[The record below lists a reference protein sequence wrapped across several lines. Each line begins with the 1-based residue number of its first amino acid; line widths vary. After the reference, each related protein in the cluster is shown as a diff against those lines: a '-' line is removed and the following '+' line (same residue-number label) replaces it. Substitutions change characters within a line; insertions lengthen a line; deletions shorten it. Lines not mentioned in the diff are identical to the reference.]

1 MIVLPE
7 RLFGAAAGQRSKAAE
22 ERLRGGYLRP
32 QPAGNVP
39 RTIAAIALQI
49 GGVACRV
56 KIAAVLV
63 ALTCT
68 SQIAA
73 AQQTSP
79 YEKHP
84 RATNGNSRTA
94 PPIAIPQ
101 QIAPPQE
108 AFASQPEKETKTPA
122 APSDCDLRLG
132 KIAAF
137 QQLSALIAPGECG
150 APDAVLLESV
160 ILPDQ
165 GRVALAP
172 PATLR
177 CTMAE
182 AVAHWIREDVAPA
195 AAKLGAPPRELENMG
210 SYECRGRNRV
220 SGATLSEHGRANALD
235 VRGFRLAN
243 KVEVVL
249 ADPKVPRGFRDAIR
263 TSACARFSTVLGPGA
278 DAEHAEHVHLDL
290 IERRNNFKM
299 CQWDVREPAV
309 PAEQAKAQEALIPI
323 DEVPLPIPRPL
334 AADDKLP
341 ISARHSARRR
351 IE

>member
-1 MIVLPE
+1 MVGGGGATGSRLPASAV
-7 RLFGAAAGQRSKAAE
+7 RWQR
-22 ERLRGGYLRP
+22 
-32 QPAGNVP
+32 P
-39 RTIAAIALQI
+39 RIIAAIALQI
-49 GGVACRV
+49 GCVACRV
-56 KIAAVLV
+56 KTAPILAVLIF
-63 ALTCT
+63 T

-73 AQQTSP
+73 AQQTSQ
-79 YEKHP
+79 YEKRHN
-84 RATNGNSRTA
+84 AAHGYARTA
-94 PPIAIPQ
+94 HPTAIPQ
-101 QIAPPQE
+101 QTAPPQE
-108 AFASQPEKETKTPA
+108 AFASQPEKEHETPV
-122 APSDCDLRLG
+122 APSDCDLRLS
-132 KIAAF
+132 KIAVF

-165 GRVALAP
+165 GRVAIAP

-182 AVAHWIREDVAPA
+182 AVAQWLREDVASA

-249 ADPKVPRGFRDAIR
+249 ADPKVPKDFRDAIR
-263 TSACARFSTVLGPGA
+263 ASACARFSTVLGPGS

-299 CQWDVREPAV
+299 CQWDVREPAA
-309 PAEQAKAQEALIPI
+309 PAEQAKAQSTPIPI
-323 DEVPLPIPRPL
+323 DEVPLPVPRPL
-334 AADDKLP
+334 AAEDKASE
-341 ISARHSARRR
+341 SARHSGRRR
-351 IE
+351 ME

>member
-1 MIVLPE
+1 M
-7 RLFGAAAGQRSKAAE
+7 AAAKRVGRGYP
-22 ERLRGGYLRP
+22 RLL
-32 QPAGNVP
+32 PAGNVP

-49 GGVACRV
+49 GCVACRV

-63 ALTCT
+63 ALICT
-68 SQIAA
+68 SEIAA
-73 AQQTSP
+73 AQQTFP

-84 RATNGNSRTA
+84 RAAHGNPRAMPS
-94 PPIAIPQ
+94 IAIPEQ
-101 QIAPPQE
+101 TAPPQE
-108 AFASQPEKETKTPA
+108 AFASQPEKETKTPP
-122 APSDCDLRLG
+122 APSDCDLRLS
-132 KIAAF
+132 KVAVF

-172 PATLR
+172 AATLR
-177 CTMAE
+177 CAMAE
-182 AVAHWIREDVAPA
+182 AVAQWIREDVAPA

-243 KVEVVL
+243 KAEVVL
-249 ADPKVPRGFRDAIR
+249 ADPKVAKDFRNAIR
-263 TSACARFSTVLGPGA
+263 ASACARFSTVLGPGA

-290 IERRNNFKM
+290 IERRNNFTM
-299 CQWDVREPAV
+299 CQWDVREPAA
-309 PAEQAKAQEALIPI
+309 PAEQAKAQQALIPI
-323 DEVPLPIPRPL
+323 DEVPLPIPRPV
-334 AADDKLP
+334 AADDKIP
-341 ISARHSARRR
+341 VSARHSARRR